1 MVISIS
7 VYNTD
12 MSHPGKRGIH
22 KKASRRDLER
32 TLLDML
38 TMSEADFLDCQ
49 SIVEDEASYEELV
62 EMIWNLENG
71 LTTPEVII
79 GSYGYTF

>member
-1 MVISIS
+1 MAISIS

-22 KKASRRDLER
+22 KKATRRDLER
-32 TLLDML
+32 TLMDML
-38 TMSEADFLDCQ
+38 TMSDVDFIDCQ
-49 SIVEDEASYEELV
+49 TIVEDEASYEELI

-71 LTTPEVII
+71 MTTPEII
-79 GSYGYTF
+79 FEAYGF